1 MTLATE
7 PDMYSPNIDE
17 NGNYTDKLPS
27 FNSDALA
34 NGIRCPCG
42 TRKDKVYLSANLFA
56 AHCKSK
62 THEKWVND
70 LNTNK
75 MNFFTENQKLRDIIR
90 AQKIMIGKM
99 ELDISSKNVTIG
111 YLTQELTKMMGEC
124 NYTAS
129 SENDMVLV

>member
-17 NGNYTDKLPS
+17 HGNYTDKLPS

-42 TRKDKVYLSANLFA
+42 TRKDKVYLSANLFV

-124 NYTAS
+124 NTAS

>member
-17 NGNYTDKLPS
+17 HGNYTDKLPS

-124 NYTAS
+124 NTAS